1 MDCIDYLDNKREANP
16 VKQISRMSGTC
27 TGISGGILAAGR
39 AERLGVSKSFVKF
52 QSEFLIER
60 AVRMFLSS
68 SVDNI
73 IIAARSCELDSMRAI
88 ELIKRLEEEGQLRF
102 VVPAPGAMLGA
113 SLQSLY
119 GALEGSALV
128 VHQVDRPFVPWQ
140 WIDRLCDRYLQLRQ
154 ELGSEYVVAT
164 VFDGCLMPP
173 VLLPFGLQH
182 VIASL
187 DGDLGLRDLLRE
199 QKLKHVRE
207 DYDLVLK
214 AGERGLGFGFDL
226 DTPEDLRLLLG

>member
-1 MDCIDYLDNKREANP
+1 
-16 VKQISRMSGTC
+16 MSGTC

-39 AERLGVSKSFVKF
+39 AERLGFSKSFVKF

-68 SVDNI
+68 AVDNI
-73 IIAARSCELDSMRAI
+73 IVAARACELDSMREI
-88 ELIKRLEEEGQLRF
+88 ELLRDLEDQGSLRF
-102 VVPAPGAMLGA
+102 VVPEPGALLGA
-113 SLQSLY
+113 SLQTLY
-119 GALEGSALV
+119 GAMECSALV

-154 ELGSEYVVAT
+154 ELDSEYVVAT
-164 VFDGCLMPP
+164 VFRGCLMPP
-173 VLLPFGLQH
+173 ALLPRGLQH

-187 DGDLGLRDLLRE
+187 DGDMGLRDLLRE

-207 DYDLVLK
+207 EYDFVLK
-214 AGERGLGFGFDL
+214 VEERDLGFGFDL

>member
-1 MDCIDYLDNKREANP
+1 
-16 VKQISRMSGTC
+16 VTQTSGSSGKC

-39 AERLGVSKSFVKF
+39 AERLGVSKSFVQF

-68 SVDNI
+68 AVENI
-73 IIAARSCELDSMRAI
+73 VVAARACELDSMRGI
-88 ELIKRLEEEGQLRF
+88 ELLRDLEHRGLLRF
-102 VVPAPGAMLGA
+102 VVPEPGALLGA

-119 GALEGSALV
+119 GALQSSEPRGSALV

-140 WIDRLCDRYLQLRQ
+140 WIDHLCHRYLQLQ
-154 ELGSEYVVAT
+154 LELKSEYVVAT
-164 VFDGCLMPP
+164 FVDGYPMPP
-173 VLLPFGLQH
+173 ALLPFGLHQ
-182 VIASL
+182 VV
-187 DGDLGLRDLLRE
+187 DGLNGDFGLRDLLRE

-207 DYDLVLK
+207 EYDPGMKVE
-214 AGERGLGFGFDL
+214 GRDLGFGFDL